1 VPVRGSAVALSAHP
15 SYRGRMSGPLRLGP
29 SDGRLVLRT
38 FREGLAAQVGHDLV
52 LEFTVWS
59 AEAAPPEAEG
69 GARLEVRI
77 DLTSLRA
84 LEGTGGVKPLTDRDK
99 RDIAGNARKALDA
112 EHHPEAVFRSTSF
125 TPTEHGGV
133 FDGTLT
139 LRGVERPLRFA
150 VTRTGDGRLRGRATV
165 RQTEH
170 GVKPYSAFLGAL
182 KLRDAVEVD
191 VDVAAAPAAPPV
203 P

>member
-1 VPVRGSAVALSAHP
+1 
-15 SYRGRMSGPLRLGP
+15 MSGPLRLGP

-38 FREGLAAQVGHDLV
+38 FREGLAAQIGHDLV

-59 AEAAPPEAEG
+59 AEATLPEAAG
-69 GARLEVRI
+69 GAGLEVRI

-84 LEGTGGVKPLTDRDK
+84 LEGTGGVKPLSDRDK
-99 RDIAGNARKALDA
+99 RDIVGNARKALDTA
-112 EHHPEAVFRSTSF
+112 HYPDAVFRSASF
-125 TPTEHGGV
+125 TPTDDGGV

-139 LRGVERPLRFA
+139 LHGAERPLRLA

-170 GVKPYSAFLGAL
+170 GIKPYTAFLGAL
-182 KLRDAVEVD
+182 KLRDAVEID
-191 VDVAAAPAAPPV
+191 VDVAADPTAPPAA
-203 P
+203 